1 MYNLLRLYVYHDG
14 VRVGMAESADSL
26 QWMPAFDDLGEF
38 KLVCAATE
46 TNRALL
52 VLDAVLYNPDTPG
65 LAAVVLAAEAD
76 GDNHRMTVRGKFSLC
91 LFKRRTA
98 RGSRTITD
106 GAAGLLEVC
115 RTNLRGLGVAVPDA
129 VGFVA
134 SCEETVAWADCA
146 SAAVQLMQAGGFGG
160 RVRFDPATA
169 AQTLELLQGKDRS
182 VPGTALYNGYFSTRM
197 QNLSGAVY
205 TQDASDY
212 ANVVLCG
219 GEEPARTTALPG
231 ISASWA
237 T

>member
-1 MYNLLRLYVYHDG
+1 MYDILRLYVYHDG

-65 LAAVVLAAEAD
+65 LAAVVLAVEAD

-106 GAAGLLEVC
+106 GAAGLLEIC
-115 RTNLRGLGVAVPDA
+115 RTNLRAGRGRAARCRVYGPLRGDGSLGGLCQRCRA
-129 VGFVA
+129 
-134 SCEETVAWADCA
+134 AD
-146 SAAVQLMQAGGFGG
+146 AGGRLWG
-160 RVRFDPATA
+160 
-169 AQTLELLQGKDRS
+169 
-182 VPGTALYNGYFSTRM
+182 PGAL
-197 QNLSGAVY
+197 
-205 TQDASDY
+205 
-212 ANVVLCG
+212 
-219 GEEPARTTALPG
+219 
-231 ISASWA
+231 
-237 T
+237 

>member
-1 MYNLLRLYVYHDG
+1 MYDILRLYVYHDG

-65 LAAVVLAAEAD
+65 LAAVVLAVEAD

-115 RTNLRGLGVAVPDA
+115 RTNLRGLGVAVPPA
-129 VGFVA
+129 AGFTA
-134 SCEETVAWADCA
+134 PCEETVAWADCA
-146 SAAVQLMQAGGFGG
+146 RAS
-160 RVRFDPATA
+160 RRTS
-169 AQTLELLQGKDRS
+169 R
-182 VPGTALYNGYFSTRM
+182 PGSRM
-197 QNLSGAVY
+197 
-205 TQDASDY
+205 
-212 ANVVLCG
+212 
-219 GEEPARTTALPG
+219 
-231 ISASWA
+231 
-237 T
+237 

>member
-1 MYNLLRLYVYHDG
+1 MYDILRLYVYHDG

-65 LAAVVLAAEAD
+65 LAAVVLAEEAD

-91 LFKRRTA
+91 LFKRRPA

-115 RTNLRGLGVAVPDA
+115 RIFKFTIQR
-129 VGFVA
+129 
-134 SCEETVAWADCA
+134 
-146 SAAVQLMQAGGFGG
+146 
-160 RVRFDPATA
+160 
-169 AQTLELLQGKDRS
+169 
-182 VPGTALYNGYFSTRM
+182 
-197 QNLSGAVY
+197 
-205 TQDASDY
+205 
-212 ANVVLCG
+212 
-219 GEEPARTTALPG
+219 
-231 ISASWA
+231 
-237 T
+237 